1 MENDSWLKDRVAHL
15 KSLKARSDQQE
26 LLALLAEKTNRTPQ
40 DEKKLVVLAKAEK
53 AAIRAAKARMDA
65 ANLINGE
72 KKAAKADERRARNH
86 RLITQGVLF
95 DLAGLDGRSRG
106 EMLGLLLAA
115 ASTEDPQRWA
125 SWKAKGDALLASK
138 ERELAQL
145 EKDIPK

>member
-1 MENDSWLKDRVAHL
+1 MENDSWLTDRVAHL
-15 KSLKARSDQQE
+15 KGLKARSDQQE
-26 LLALLAEKTNRTPQ
+26 LLVLLAEKTNRTPQ

-95 DLAGLDGRSRG
+95 DLAGLEGRSRG

-125 SWKAKGDALLASK
+125 SWKAKGDSLLASK

-145 EKDIPK
+145 EKDMPK